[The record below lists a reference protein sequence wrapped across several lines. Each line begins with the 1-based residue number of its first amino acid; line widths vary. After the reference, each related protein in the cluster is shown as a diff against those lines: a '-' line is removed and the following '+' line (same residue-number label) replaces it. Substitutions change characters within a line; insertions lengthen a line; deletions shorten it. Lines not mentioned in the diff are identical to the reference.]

1 MRDKLIKFLENFGML
16 TPEEVII
23 IADNTRLKIFPKG
36 HVLLREGDVFNG
48 CYAVV
53 EGLVREY
60 YIKEGTE
67 KTTAFFTEGQ
77 PVNSFT
83 SSTQNLPAKHFLQCE
98 EDCILTVSN
107 DSLIEEICQHI
118 PRLSAII
125 QQEIE
130 KGAGELQDK
139 LANFMTSTPEERY
152 THLLETQ
159 PSLLL
164 RVPQHQIASYLGITP
179 ESLSRIKKR
188 IHTNLYK
195 VG

>member
-1 MRDKLIKFLENFGML
+1 MREKLIKFLENFGML

-36 HVLLREGDVFNG
+36 HILLREGDIYNG

-53 EGLVREY
+53 EGLIREY
-60 YIKEGTE
+60 YIKDGIE
-67 KTTAFFTEGQ
+67 KTTAFYTEGQ
-77 PVNSFT
+77 PVTSFT
-83 SSTQNLPAKHFLQCE
+83 SSTKNIPAKHFLQCE
-98 EDCILTVSN
+98 EDCILSVGS
-107 DSLIEEICQHI
+107 DSIIEEISRHI
-118 PRLSAII
+118 PRLSSII

>member
-1 MRDKLIKFLENFGML
+1 MQDKIIKFLENFGML

-23 IADNTRLKIFPKG
+23 IAENTNVKMYPKG
-36 HVLLREGDVFNG
+36 HMLLREGQVFKG

-60 YIKEGTE
+60 YIKDGIE
-67 KTTAFFTEGQ
+67 KTTAFYTEGQ

-83 SSTQNLPAKHFLQCE
+83 SSTQSTPAKHFFQCE
-98 EDCILTVSN
+98 EDCLLTVSN
-107 DSLIEEICQHI
+107 DSLIEEICKLV

-125 QQEIE
+125 QQEVE

-139 LANFMTSTPEERY
+139 LASFMTSTPEERY
-152 THLLETQ
+152 QNLLATQ

-164 RVPQHQIASYLGITP
+164 RVPQHQIASFLGITP

-188 IHTNLYK
+188 IHTNMYK